1 MASMCKLRATPQLSR
16 PGEVRRVPA
25 VTTVRIIP
33 ERDDEAILKEL
44 IAMDGELR
52 DLEFIGRLYTDQRPD
67 DSKVPLFD
75 RGELDKIADL
85 AGMPLFAEHAYPVGE
100 MLPDDD
106 SLIDKSLYEA
116 PGPGSR
122 PMGHIVRSYSNIRPG
137 QLWIR
142 GQFVTAGLSDEKV
155 AKLRRKLRE
164 TWIELSIG
172 YGYDDDP
179 AVLARGE
186 GHTYYGPVI
195 RRRCGDY
202 ARCVEASVTKRGQVP
217 ECTIAMVRAS
227 ADGDGTG
234 QPPQGTNETNV
245 QTQGNGTGTMTDQ
258 ATPMQVDSAPAV
270 TTTPPAIT
278 STMTTPA
285 QTATTTPAQTA
296 TTTPAQTTTATP
308 AQTTTA
314 TPAQTTT
321 TTTTAQTTNDKKD
334 GTTVTQFQM
343 PPHLVQLQDQM
354 RKQMELMEKAYK
366 EAATNAAT
374 TATTTAQSQKQLEQ
388 QIQQLQQGMSKL
400 TVTPQ
405 LNQMQQ
411 QLTQLTESL
420 KHQQS
425 DTQLKQIQDTIAA
438 VQKQMEGGQGAT
450 PTTTPQAPTPP
461 QIPAAFMETLKA
473 MQEQHNATLKV
484 MEEYKEQ
491 QRIAPY
497 LPHAQ
502 VVADNNGVSKEYALK
517 MLTTAGPAEAQNMI
531 NRAVASAAAVAA
543 VAAAA
548 ETAKQQA
555 AEAAK
560 SAAAKA
566 ATPKTPAEITKQN
579 LDKINQSTATGEPP
593 AKTARTTEPAGL
605 RAAQQQGTGTA
616 TGPTQPVLDKDGH
629 IVLPG
634 ITMDK
639 STQKAQ
645 DRLFQ
650 TAGDNPNSALAK
662 PDVRASLAYLGVG
675 F

>member
-278 STMTTPA
+278 STM
-285 QTATTTPAQTA
+285 TTPAQTA